1 MTELKEAID
10 LGSGFGFDPKAFPD
24 GQTIDEYSRQMKDDP
39 SLEIDPAE
47 IHDRVFEK
55 SLNKEIDVNK
65 IYFSFDPI
73 RSDLI
78 EKAQEEQNKKNT
90 NQQFDQTI
98 IDAYRAEF
106 NETLPTNN
114 DLYRGVANTGSFPID
129 LSTGNVITPNNI
141 TDKTMF
147 EGLEIRPL
155 GSEPTDLSFKVNPQK
170 AELQKKVEDEY
181 KLLKWNKTQKGGP
194 EDPDALT
201 ALARAFRPSLQA
213 NFARRIYEAL
223 GGTNE
228 IFRFYMPTF
237 MKSIYNKYVGDGGN
251 IIPENLDEE
260 LQNFRS
266 TGIDKYIPD
275 TDRHRIVNDI
285 VRDELR
291 KTLTPEEFERRGY
304 NRTVE
309 AQIGDET
316 VTVPAINFVTPDY
329 ANKLFEFSFDQMGLF
344 EQLAV
349 IVGENT
355 IGTKIVTSPLRGAN
369 AAYKAAKRGY
379 FSMKQGSV
387 PFSLLSPK
395 QQAIKVAK
403 EVELLNVSPIVATKN
418 ILQND
423 KSLNFIDRIFING
436 LSKKT
441 LRSFEKHNFSER
453 IKTKKGCDTGKR
465 SRP

>member
-155 GSEPTDLSFKVNPQK
+155 GSEPTDLSF
-170 AELQKKVEDEY
+170 
-181 KLLKWNKTQKGGP
+181 
-194 EDPDALT
+194 
-201 ALARAFRPSLQA
+201 
-213 NFARRIYEAL
+213 
-223 GGTNE
+223 
-228 IFRFYMPTF
+228 
-237 MKSIYNKYVGDGGN
+237 
-251 IIPENLDEE
+251 
-260 LQNFRS
+260 
-266 TGIDKYIPD
+266 
-275 TDRHRIVNDI
+275 
-285 VRDELR
+285 
-291 KTLTPEEFERRGY
+291 
-304 NRTVE
+304 
-309 AQIGDET
+309 
-316 VTVPAINFVTPDY
+316 
-329 ANKLFEFSFDQMGLF
+329 
-344 EQLAV
+344 
-349 IVGENT
+349 
-355 IGTKIVTSPLRGAN
+355 
-369 AAYKAAKRGY
+369 
-379 FSMKQGSV
+379 
-387 PFSLLSPK
+387 
-395 QQAIKVAK
+395 
-403 EVELLNVSPIVATKN
+403 
-418 ILQND
+418 
-423 KSLNFIDRIFING
+423 
-436 LSKKT
+436 
-441 LRSFEKHNFSER
+441 
-453 IKTKKGCDTGKR
+453 
-465 SRP
+465 